1 MIWSSDSAGDLRDAA
16 DGWDVHEL
24 VDESLA
30 VHLGEDAP
38 LVVISESAAHGLV
51 VHVWLVLVQPPQ
63 PGHGLAVH
71 QLEDALLPV
80 TPLDELGTAVFILKQ
95 LVQII
100 VTRVSFSLEAV

>member
-1 MIWSSDSAGDLRDAA
+1 MLIDLLKNFYNLPPWRIID
-16 DGWDVHEL
+16 EL

-63 PGHGLAVH
+63 PGHRLAVH
-71 QLEDALLPV
+71 QLEDALLSV
-80 TPLDELGTAVFILKQ
+80 GPLDVLGTALFVLGRKIF
-95 LVQII
+95 LV
-100 VTRVSFSLEAV
+100 SA

>member
-1 MIWSSDSAGDLRDAA
+1 MPPWRIID
-16 DGWDVHEL
+16 EL

-63 PGHGLAVH
+63 PGHRLAVH
-71 QLEDALLPV
+71 QLEDALLSV
-80 TPLDELGTAVFILKQ
+80 GPLDVLGTALFVLGRKIF
-95 LVQII
+95 LV
-100 VTRVSFSLEAV
+100 SA